1 MVVFTKKGYKVH
13 VLPKLRD
20 IDRIEDLR
28 DFYKRSKKPRC
39 NYSKT
44 LFYLSSIEKM
54 LGYED

>member
-1 MVVFTKKGYKVH
+1 VFTKKGYKVH

-44 LFYLSSIEKM
+44 LFYLSSIEKI
-54 LGYED
+54 LGYEK